1 MDDELEG
8 EVVQEIFWAH
18 VSLVSRAA
26 RTELLPMADA
36 AAFYVRLYVL
46 RPGTLAVFV
55 ALLAAVLLCQS
66 TSDAWIR
73 MLLRRFELLGRPD
86 AVKQLLMRSQPV
98 GSATE
103 RRSWQLQ
110 TKHAG
115 VFALQGRRPRM
126 EDRFCILSNE
136 QHDLHLYGV
145 FDGHGGEVASEY
157 AEQHLFSSLM
167 PKLVEAVQRQR
178 QQSGA
183 SGGGTVPQLLSE
195 FSQLLT
201 DEILQ
206 LDTDLLAILKGR
218 HDLSGST
225 LLVALVHDHHLLVAN
240 VGDSRGVLADRRGQ
254 ALPLSFDHKPQQ
266 LKEHKRIREAG
277 GFITFNGV
285 WRVAGVLATSRALGD
300 YPLKERR
307 LLVAQPD
314 VLTFDLS
321 GGNGGGAACA
331 VLASDGL
338 WDALSNEQAAS
349 LALQYLDEPLYGARE
364 LVVRAFN
371 AGSLDNI
378 TALII
383 DLRGRSARN
392 ATVGE

>member
-1 MDDELEG
+1 MDDEVEDEL
-8 EVVQEIFWAH
+8 VQEIFWAH

-26 RTELLPMADA
+26 RTDLRPMADA
-36 AAFYVRLYVL
+36 AAFYLRLYVL

-55 ALLAAVLLCQS
+55 ALLAAVLFCQS
-66 TSDAWIR
+66 TTEAWLR
-73 MLLRRFELLGRPD
+73 LLLRRCELRGD
-86 AVKQLLMRSQPV
+86 AVKQMLSRGPP
-98 GSATE
+98 E
-103 RRSWQLQ
+103 RRSWEA
-110 TKHAG
+110 KAERAG

-126 EDRFCILSNE
+126 EDRFSILSDKPHN
-136 QHDLHLYGV
+136 LHLYGV

-157 AEQHLFSSLM
+157 AQQHLFASLM
-167 PKLVEAVQRQR
+167 PRLVAAVEQRQL
-178 QQSGA
+178 GEP
-183 SGGGTVPQLLSE
+183 VEQLLAK
-195 FSQLLT
+195 FTQLLT
-201 DEILQ
+201 DAILQ
-206 LDTDLLAILKGR
+206 LDSDLLPILKER

-225 LLVALVHDHHLLVAN
+225 LLVALVHGNHLVVAN
-240 VGDSRGVLADRRGQ
+240 VGDSRGVLADLCGQ

-300 YPLKERR
+300 YPLKERH

-321 GGNGGGAACA
+321 RGAACA

-338 WDALSNEQAAS
+338 WDALSNEQAAA
-349 LALQYLDEPLYGARE
+349 LALVHLNEPLYGARE
-364 LVVRAFN
+364 LALRAYS

-378 TALII
+378 TALVV
-383 DLRGRSARN
+383 DLRNISAKVN
-392 ATVGE
+392 G

>member
-66 TSDAWIR
+66 PGDAWLR
-73 MLLRRFELLGRPD
+73 LLMRRLELLGRPD
-86 AVKQLLMRSQPV
+86 AVKKLLMRSQPV
-98 GSATE
+98 GSASE
-103 RRSWQLQ
+103 RRSWELQ
-110 TKHAG
+110 AKHAG

-145 FDGHGGEVASEY
+145 FDGHGGEVASEF

-167 PKLVEAVQRQR
+167 PKLADAVQRQR
-178 QQSGA
+178 HQAGA
-183 SGGGTVPQLLSE
+183 DAVPQLLSE

-206 LDTDLLAILKGR
+206 LDTNLLAILKSR

-225 LLVALVHDHHLLVAN
+225 LLVALVHGHHLLVAN

-349 LALQYLDEPLYGARE
+349 LALQYLDEPLCGARE

-378 TALII
+378 TALIV

-392 ATVGE
+392 TTVCE

>member
-55 ALLAAVLLCQS
+55 ALLAAVFLCQS
-66 TSDAWIR
+66 PGDAWLR
-73 MLLRRFELLGRPD
+73 LLMRRLELLGRPD
-86 AVKQLLMRSQPV
+86 AVKKLLMRSQPV
-98 GSATE
+98 GSASE
-103 RRSWQLQ
+103 RRSWELQ
-110 TKHAG
+110 AKHAG

-136 QHDLHLYGV
+136 EHDLHLYGV
-145 FDGHGGEVASEY
+145 FDGHGGEVASEF

-167 PKLVEAVQRQR
+167 PKLAEAVQRQR
-178 QQSGA
+178 HQAGA
-183 SGGGTVPQLLSE
+183 DAVPQLLSE

-206 LDTDLLAILKGR
+206 LDTNLLAILKSR
-218 HDLSGST
+218 HDLSACLSEKGTVLPGST
-225 LLVALVHDHHLLVAN
+225 LLVALVHGHHLLVAN

-266 LKEHKRIREAG
+266 
-277 GFITFNGV
+277 V
-285 WRVAGVLATSRALGD
+285 S
-300 YPLKERR
+300 
-307 LLVAQPD
+307 Q
-314 VLTFDLS
+314 
-321 GGNGGGAACA
+321 
-331 VLASDGL
+331 
-338 WDALSNEQAAS
+338 
-349 LALQYLDEPLYGARE
+349 
-364 LVVRAFN
+364 
-371 AGSLDNI
+371 
-378 TALII
+378 
-383 DLRGRSARN
+383 
-392 ATVGE
+392 